1 MEAETL
7 SEEVILAD
15 TNVVSFIF
23 KEDTR
28 SAFYTPHIENKL
40 TGIAAQTLAELEAL
54 PLLNAWSKRRHNLLT
69 EYVRNNYVL
78 LEADEKVC
86 LKWALIQAEAK
97 KLGKPVAVGDAW
109 IAATA
114 LTYSIPL
121 ITHNPKHFSNISG
134 LKVITEQK

>member
-1 MEAETL
+1 MEEQAL
-7 SEEVILAD
+7 SEVVLVD
-15 TNVVSFIF
+15 TNVVSYIF

-28 SAFYTPHIENKL
+28 SEFYIPQIENKL
-40 TGIAAQTLAELEAL
+40 AGIAAQTLAELEAL
-54 PLLNAWSKRRHNLLT
+54 PLLNAWSKSRHNLLR
-69 EYVRNNYVL
+69 EYVKTNYVF

-134 LKVITEQK
+134 LKIVTEQK